1 MVSFGKTMFCPLCKA
16 EYRQGFTA
24 CSDCHIALVATEQ
37 EAFNTKVEQLWAGD
51 DAKVSDA
58 LLNSLTDAEI
68 PYRSREVLRSNVWP
82 WISILFWRFAKPKPV
97 SEYRIDIFEKDADR
111 ARSILQ
117 KVTAS
122 KL

>member
-1 MVSFGKTMFCPLCKA
+1 MFCPLCKA

-24 CSDCHIALVATEQ
+24 CSDCHVALVDTEQ
-37 EAFNTKVEQLWAGD
+37 EALNTKVERLWAGD
-51 DAKVSDA
+51 NAQVSDA
-58 LLNSLTDAEI
+58 LLNSLADAEI

-82 WISILFWRFAKPKPV
+82 WISILFWRFSKPKPV

-117 KVTAS
+117 KVTAVEAFE
-122 KL
+122 K